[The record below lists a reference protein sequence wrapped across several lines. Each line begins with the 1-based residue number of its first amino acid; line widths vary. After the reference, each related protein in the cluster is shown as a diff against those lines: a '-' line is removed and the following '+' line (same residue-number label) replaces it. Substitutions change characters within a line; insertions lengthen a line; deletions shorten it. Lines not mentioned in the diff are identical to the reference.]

1 MACSK
6 LCPKIET
13 ELKFVTV
20 SECRNRVAESFQIS
34 SHVVARG
41 VISTAS
47 HDAFCGWKQL
57 LCSPTRQRERHGYLL
72 RGSSCPFPPL
82 NSSERKRERETGERL
97 PPTWNCFPTNI
108 LWGGAYPTRCYLQ
121 TLTSLQTW
129 AEVWGVQTY
138 ILCIPRL
145 VSFLVGHPAKW
156 LTHSCW
162 QPTVQSFSSSSYG
175 RGKLPEGWHNLKKR
189 ARR

>member
-82 NSSERKRERETGERL
+82 NSSERKREGDRRATSTNMELFPDQHPVRRSVPDQMLLADFDLTPNMSWGLRCTDIHIVHPSTGFISSRASREM
-97 PPTWNCFPTNI
+97 
-108 LWGGAYPTRCYLQ
+108 
-121 TLTSLQTW
+121 
-129 AEVWGVQTY
+129 TY
-138 ILCIPRL
+138 
-145 VSFLVGHPAKW
+145 SFLLAAN
-156 LTHSCW
+156 
-162 QPTVQSFSSSSYG
+162 SSV
-175 RGKLPEGWHNLKKR
+175 LF
-189 ARR
+189 